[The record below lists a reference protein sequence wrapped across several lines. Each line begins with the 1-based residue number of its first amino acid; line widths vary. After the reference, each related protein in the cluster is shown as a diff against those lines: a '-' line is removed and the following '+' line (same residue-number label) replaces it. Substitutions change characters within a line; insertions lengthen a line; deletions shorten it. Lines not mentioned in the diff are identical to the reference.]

1 MPVLAKKWFKET
13 GDIRLEIADS
23 LVTAGLGQAA
33 SQTFAA
39 LGWDGKLAAGIA
51 LELTPDNRHV
61 SRSEFLLRG
70 LPSKE
75 IIELAANNLWQA
87 ADPEVKISITLPDGV
102 AFSFASGNLAS
113 DYVAAEDVRHHFSK
127 NGSIIVPPD
136 WAAHG
141 IGEIALRAVC
151 HLDKSSNVKG
161 PQIKVT
167 FLLFPHSVSAINE
180 LSDAT
185 QSPSWPGLRILECTC
200 EFFPKKPQWRD
211 PCCPLLIIGGN
222 VAAAPNLPPGGEI
235 RFHIAALMRSA
246 RRPTVCTKLKALT
259 RQWNRALEN
268 VEEMELEPTIVWPDV
283 QRHTPPTGE
292 CQTLYNHC
300 FILKPYL
307 QSRRLQRVHIY
318 FLF

>member
-113 DYVAAEDVRHHFSK
+113 DYVAA
-127 NGSIIVPPD
+127 
-136 WAAHG
+136 
-141 IGEIALRAVC
+141 
-151 HLDKSSNVKG
+151 
-161 PQIKVT
+161 
-167 FLLFPHSVSAINE
+167 
-180 LSDAT
+180 
-185 QSPSWPGLRILECTC
+185 
-200 EFFPKKPQWRD
+200 
-211 PCCPLLIIGGN
+211 
-222 VAAAPNLPPGGEI
+222 
-235 RFHIAALMRSA
+235 
-246 RRPTVCTKLKALT
+246 
-259 RQWNRALEN
+259 
-268 VEEMELEPTIVWPDV
+268 
-283 QRHTPPTGE
+283 
-292 CQTLYNHC
+292 
-300 FILKPYL
+300 
-307 QSRRLQRVHIY
+307 
-318 FLF
+318 